1 MTHIIAG
8 GLQQQKQVQGLINE
22 LKRVVFSENDISSF
36 YPKFDHAK
44 SEMMVGVNVIDARE
58 EAIAI
63 RILRSFGASHIEY
76 SEGKI
81 VNGEW
86 PGFNPVAIPKLI
98 DPIE

>member
-1 MTHIIAG
+1 MGSARDKSLGMHV
-8 GLQQQKQVQGLINE
+8 GLLGSITEMNAKNE
-22 LKRVVFSENDISSF
+22 
-36 YPKFDHAK
+36 AK
-44 SEMMVGVNVIDARE
+44 SAGENRFGQRESGMIVGVNVMDARE
-58 EAIAI
+58 EQIAI

-86 PGFNPVAIPKLI
+86 TDFNPIAIPKLI